1 MTPRDENQPAAVTS
15 SAPAAPS
22 AGDAAAAAT
31 TPRPGKAVTAFSLVV
46 ALAVAV
52 AGYLWTGAPGGL
64 DAGAENHAEGGEGPD
79 FNAMVE
85 RLAQRQQESPD
96 LTGLSMLGRS
106 YMVLGRPADAADAYR
121 RALQLAPDNPDVL
134 ANLADAVGVASGH
147 RLDGEPAQLIERALA
162 AAPDHLKAL
171 SLAAVAAYQRGDA
184 AVAQRHW
191 ERVVAVGPA
200 DHPLVQAARETMT
213 RLRDGATG
221 ANATAAAPAAVA
233 AQSGAAGRAAAGAG
247 ASVAGTV
254 TLAPELAGRVSP
266 QDTVY
271 VFARSA
277 AGPAM
282 PLAILRKQVKD
293 LPIDFVLDDALA
305 LSPAT
310 KLSSASEVVVG
321 ARISK
326 TGNATRQPGDL
337 EGVLAAPVS
346 LGASGLRVTI
356 ATEVR

>member
-1 MTPRDENQPAAVTS
+1 MKRRDKDSPVPAEPGAPCAAD
-15 SAPAAPS
+15 APAV
-22 AGDAAAAAT
+22 AAA
-31 TPRPGKAVTAFSLVV
+31 RPGIGLTALS
-46 ALAVAV
+46 ALAALVVAV
-52 AGYLWTGAPGGL
+52 AGYLWTGSPGARDEGA
-64 DAGAENHAEGGEGPD
+64 AGHAEGADGVD

-85 RLAQRQQESPD
+85 RLAQRQKESPD
-96 LTGLSMLGRS
+96 LTGLAMLGRS
-106 YMVLGRPADAADAYR
+106 YMALDRPAEAADAYR

-134 ANLADAVGVASGH
+134 ANLADALGVNNGH
-147 RLDGEPAQLIERALA
+147 RLAGEPTQLIERALA

-213 RLRDGATG
+213 RLREGATG
-221 ANATAAAPAAVA
+221 ANAAAAAPAAVA
-233 AQSGAAGRAAAGAG
+233 AQTGAAGTAAAGAA

-271 VFARSA
+271 VFARPA
-277 AGPAM
+277 TGPAM

-305 LSPAT
+305 MSPAT
-310 KLSSASEVVVG
+310 KLSSVSEVVVG

-337 EGVLAAPVS
+337 EGVLAAPVN

>member
-1 MTPRDENQPAAVTS
+1 MKRRHKDSPVPA
-15 SAPAAPS
+15 APAAPS
-22 AGDAAAAAT
+22 AAAAPATAA
-31 TPRPGKAVTAFSLVV
+31 PRPGKGLTAVSLLA
-46 ALAVAV
+46 ALVVAV
-52 AGYLWTGAPGGL
+52 AGYLWTGSPGARNEGA
-64 DAGAENHAEGGEGPD
+64 AGHAEGADGVD

-96 LTGLSMLGRS
+96 LTGLAMLGRS
-106 YMVLGRPADAADAYR
+106 YMALGRPVEAADAYR
-121 RALQLAPDNPDVL
+121 RALQLAPDDPDVL
-134 ANLADAVGVASGH
+134 ANLADAMGVNNGH
-147 RLDGEPAQLIERALA
+147 RLDGEPTQLIERALA
-162 AAPDHLKAL
+162 KAPDHLKAL
-171 SLAAVAAYQRGDA
+171 SLAAVAAYQRGDTA
-184 AVAQRHW
+184 MAQRQW

-200 DHPLVQAARETMT
+200 DHPLVQAARETMA
-213 RLRDGATG
+213 RLREGAAG
-221 ANATAAAPAAVA
+221 ANATAAAAKP
-233 AQSGAAGRAAAGAG
+233 GAAGTPAAA

-254 TLAPELAGRVSP
+254 MLAPELAGRVSP

-271 VFARSA
+271 VFARPA
-277 AGPAM
+277 TGPAM

-305 LSPAT
+305 MSPAT

-326 TGNATRQPGDL
+326 TGNATRQQGDL
-337 EGVLAAPVS
+337 EGVLAAPVR

>member
-1 MTPRDENQPAAVTS
+1 MKRRDNDPPRPAAADAS
-15 SAPAAPS
+15 SAAHAPAV
-22 AGDAAAAAT
+22 AAA
-31 TPRPGKAVTAFSLVV
+31 RPGIGLTALSVLAALV
-46 ALAVAV
+46 VAV
-52 AGYLWTGAPGGL
+52 AGYLWTGSPGASGEGA
-64 DAGAENHAEGGEGPD
+64 AGQAEGVDGAD

-96 LTGLSMLGRS
+96 LTGLTMLGRS
-106 YMVLGRPADAADAYR
+106 YMALDRPAEAAEAYR

-134 ANLADAVGVASGH
+134 ANLADAVGVANGH
-147 RLDGEPAQLIERALA
+147 RLDGEPTQLIERALG

-184 AVAQRHW
+184 AAAQRHW

-213 RLRDGATG
+213 RLREGATG
-221 ANATAAAPAAVA
+221 ADAATAAAAAPTAPAAHR
-233 AQSGAAGRAAAGAG
+233 GAAGSAAAGAA

-254 TLAPELAGRVSP
+254 TLAPELASRVSP

-310 KLSSASEVVVG
+310 KLSSVSEVVVG